1 MSQSS
6 KLSLWQ
12 RIKQLLSMATDQAT
26 IHDTKIDNDLD
37 SDLSSDSSLTK
48 QDKKNAYLLENEGDS
63 NKDNGIESDSLTEH
77 STVICSVIC
86 TKSPTL
92 PRKR

>member
-12 RIKQLLSMATDQAT
+12 RIKQLLSMATEQAT
-26 IHDTKIDNDLD
+26 IDDTKIDNDLDSD

-48 QDKKNAYLLENEGDS
+48 QDKKNAYL
-63 NKDNGIESDSLTEH
+63 
-77 STVICSVIC
+77 
-86 TKSPTL
+86 
-92 PRKR
+92 